1 MYINRL
7 KILNFRNFNE
17 FSIELK
23 PKTLII
29 GENNIGKTNLI
40 NAISVLLNNEISGL
54 RRKVLKND
62 DFNFDC
68 VKKFKMDI
76 LNDKLEAEN
85 LEFPSIEIIA
95 GFTDFKDEDERAI
108 VSEWYSNVQH
118 TEAELKY
125 TFYCALASKI
135 EWINKLRARINEGRK
150 NGVENAVLFGSIEL
164 PISDYKFK
172 IEGGIG
178 LVKPDNFQLIP
189 LKIDLLD
196 ALRDAKTELSASSN
210 NRLLYRILNNRD
222 DAKYTDLIENAK
234 SLNDSISSDKGE
246 LSIIKKDITDLL
258 DELSLETENS
268 KNEINFSFSGLNVS
282 DLLKKIGLEY
292 GDKSISVENNGL
304 GRNNLLYMSLVLSH
318 IKTKA
323 HEADF
328 RLVCIEEPEAHI
340 SPVLQKHLSESV
352 SSNSFF
358 NDNTKRQIILTSHS
372 THISSHLDMESTTI
386 IYKDKD
392 VIKSH
397 YIFDGIPDNA
407 DGKYTK
413 NYLKKWMSATN
424 SIMFLSRRVIFVEGI
439 AEQIL
444 IPRFFEIH
452 FGKKPEKFNCQ
463 IVNVNGLAFKHFLKI
478 IRNGYFIKSAVLT
491 DSDRDKKTADRA
503 VDLKKDYDSENI
515 GVFYTE
521 ESTFEKELIKYNSEG
536 KGRSK
541 LKEALKITRPRKYKD
556 ELEVLFQKKLNVDDI
571 FPSIEKYKSEFAFD
585 FLSVLDKSHDGLIIP
600 KYITDAFDFIYKAE
614 A

>member
-1 MYINRL
+1 MYINKL
-7 KILNFRNFNE
+7 KIKNYRSFND

-23 PKTLII
+23 QKTLII

-40 NAISVLLNNEISGL
+40 SAMSLLLNNEISGL

-68 VKKFKMDI
+68 IQKFKKDI
-76 LNDKLEAEN
+76 LNEKLEADD

-95 GFTDFKDEDERAI
+95 GFTDFKDEDEKAI
-108 VSEWYSNVQH
+108 VSEWYSDDKH

-125 TFYCALASKI
+125 TFYCALANKI
-135 EWINKLRARINEGRK
+135 EWINKLRRRLEEEKKEDIEHT
-150 NGVENAVLFGSIEL
+150 VLFESIEL

-178 LVKPDNFQLIP
+178 LIKPDNFQLTP

-196 ALRDAKTELSASSN
+196 ALRDAKTELSASSS
-210 NRLLYRILNNRD
+210 NRLLYRILSNRD
-222 DAKYTDLIENAK
+222 DTKYTDLITNAK
-234 SLNDSISSDKGE
+234 ALNDSISSDKGE
-246 LSIIKKDITDLL
+246 LSIIKKDIAYLL

-318 IKTKA
+318 IRTKA
-323 HEADF
+323 LEADF
-328 RLVCIEEPEAHI
+328 RVVCIEEPEAHI
-340 SPVLQKHLSESV
+340 SPILQKHLSESV
-352 SSNSFF
+352 SSSSFF
-358 NDNTKRQIILTSHS
+358 NDNTKRQIIITSHS
-372 THISSHLDMESTTI
+372 THISSHLDMENTVI
-386 IYKDKD
+386 IYRDND
-392 VIKSH
+392 VVKSH
-397 YIFDGIPDNA
+397 YVFDGIKNDA
-407 DGKYTK
+407 EGKHTK
-413 NYLKKWMSATN
+413 NYLKKWMNATN

-444 IPRFFEIH
+444 IPKFFEIH
-452 FGKKPEKFNCQ
+452 FGKKPEKLNCQ
-463 IVNVNGLAFKHFLKI
+463 IVNVNGLAFKHFLKVI
-478 IRNGYFIKSAVLT
+478 KNGYFIKSAVLT
-491 DSDRDKKTADRA
+491 DSDKDKKTADRA
-503 VDLKKDYDSENI
+503 VNLKRDYESDNI
-515 GVFYTE
+515 SVFYTE
-521 ESTFEKELIKYNSEG
+521 ESTFEKELIKFNNLG
-536 KGRSK
+536 KGRNK
-541 LKEALKITRPRKYKD
+541 LKETLKITRPIKYKD
-556 ELEVLFQKKLNVDDI
+556 ELEVLFTKKLDVDEI

-585 FLSVLDKSHDGLIIP
+585 LLSVLDKSHDGLIIP
-600 KYITDAFDFIYKAE
+600 KYITDAFDFIYKEE